1 MMASHSNGNMEQIM
15 DVSVASSFGSPIMFN
30 PSKRGLEASA
40 GVLKD
45 ILLGEPHNISGN
57 NNNES
62 FHSNADFEDLDHMP
76 KLRNTYNCPLP
87 GKGIGPFPTHHSTRQ
102 RSSRSAH
109 PVHNSNLDLRRVGS
123 QMNRPQSHSPARGRC
138 LPSATRR

>member
-45 ILLGEPHNISGN
+45 ILLGTIHILRKYLYSTKLNLTSKFLTRTEFFRQNKEIS
-57 NNNES
+57 
-62 FHSNADFEDLDHMP
+62 F
-76 KLRNTYNCPLP
+76 
-87 GKGIGPFPTHHSTRQ
+87 
-102 RSSRSAH
+102 
-109 PVHNSNLDLRRVGS
+109 
-123 QMNRPQSHSPARGRC
+123 
-138 LPSATRR
+138 

>member
-45 ILLGEPHNISGN
+45 ILLGEPHNISN
-57 NNNES
+57 NTNES

-76 KLRNTYNCPLP
+76 KLRNIYNCPP
-87 GKGIGPFPTHHSTRQ
+87 GAPGGVGGLHKVPFIYYVSTFIA
-102 RSSRSAH
+102 SK
-109 PVHNSNLDLRRVGS
+109 LI
-123 QMNRPQSHSPARGRC
+123 
-138 LPSATRR
+138 

>member
-1 MMASHSNGNMEQIM
+1 MMGSNGNNIDQIM
-15 DVSVASSFGSPIMFN
+15 DVSVTSSFGSPIMFN
-30 PSKRGLEASA
+30 PSKRGIEASA

-45 ILLGEPHNISGN
+45 ILLGPDHDNK
-57 NNNES
+57 NES
-62 FHSNADFEDLDHMP
+62 FNSNADFEDLDHMP
-76 KLRNTYNCPLP
+76 KLRPTYNYPN
-87 GKGIGPFPTHHSTRQ
+87 GGHGNHHTTRQ

-123 QMNRPQSHSPARGRC
+123 QMNRPHSHSPARGRC